1 MIFVGIDVAKT
12 KHDCAILDE
21 DNKLLTP
28 IFSFANNSKGFSS
41 FYEKV
46 ICFEQDLGKIK
57 VGLEATGHYSDNI
70 ISFLLEKE
78 FNLFVLN
85 PLHTSLFKKSLSLR
99 KTKTDK
105 VDANVIALMLM
116 SELNLKP
123 YSRTSY
129 HISELKSLT
138 RYRSRKVQER
148 ALLRTSISRLVN
160 ILFPEIETVFSS
172 VHTATAYTL
181 LKTFASI
188 EQLSKTS
195 ITRLTRIVEA
205 ASKNQCGRQKAEEVK
220 RLAKNTVGIHSAVK
234 FLELKHTI
242 ILVEMLSEEIKEIET
257 LVAEKLDAL
266 DSNIMSIPGIGY
278 GTGAAIIAEIGDF
291 SKFDSPNKILAYAGM
306 SPSIYQ
312 SGKLYSSHAKMEKRG
327 SKYLRSA
334 LYNASKNVINND
346 EVFKSYYAKKRAE
359 GKHYNVALSHV
370 AKKLVRIIFHIE
382 TTGEKYQLIN

>member
-1 MIFVGIDVAKT
+1 MIFVGIDVAKA
-12 KHDCAILDE
+12 KHDCAILSE
-21 DNKLLTP
+21 DKKLLVP
-28 IFSFANNSKGFSS
+28 VFSFANNSEGFSL

-46 ICFEQDLGKIK
+46 ISFELDLGKIK

-70 ISFLLEKE
+70 ISFLLAKE

-105 VDANVIALMLM
+105 VDANVIAFMLM

-123 YSRTSY
+123 YSKTSY

-148 ALLRTSISRLVN
+148 ALLRTSISRLVD
-160 ILFPEIETVFSS
+160 ILFPEIATAFSS
-172 VHTATAYTL
+172 VHTATAYTV
-181 LKTFASI
+181 LKSFASI
-188 EQLSKTS
+188 KELSKVN
-195 ITRLTRIVEA
+195 ITKLTRIAEN
-205 ASKNQCGRQKAEEVK
+205 ASNKQCGKTKAEELK
-220 RLAKNTVGIHSAVK
+220 QLAKNTIGTHSTANY
-234 FLELKHTI
+234 LELKHTI
-242 ILVEMLSEEIKEIET
+242 ALVEVLSEEIKEIET
-257 LVAEKLDAL
+257 LIAEEMDSLN
-266 DSNIMSIPGIGY
+266 SNIMSIPGISY

-291 SKFDSPNKILAYAGM
+291 TLFSSPSKILAYAGM
-306 SPSIYQ
+306 SPSTYQ
-312 SGKLYSSHAKMEKRG
+312 SGQLYSTHAKMEKRG

-334 LYNASKNVINND
+334 LYNAAKNVLHND
-346 EVFKSYYAKKRAE
+346 RIFRAYYEKKRAE

-370 AKKLVRIIFHIE
+370 AKKLVRIIFHLE

>member
-1 MIFVGIDVAKT
+1 MIFIGIDVAKA
-12 KHDCAILDE
+12 KHDCAILSE

-28 IFSFANNSKGFSS
+28 IFSFANNYEGFSS

-46 ICFEQDLGKIK
+46 VSFEQDLGKIK

-123 YSRTSY
+123 YSKTSY

-148 ALLRTSISRLVN
+148 ALLRTDISRLVN
-160 ILFPEIETVFSS
+160 ILFPEIETAFSS
-172 VHTATAYTL
+172 VHTATAYTV
-181 LKTFASI
+181 LKTFTST
-188 EQLSKTS
+188 EQISKANIS
-195 ITRLTRIVEA
+195 KLTRIVED
-205 ASKNQCGRQKAEEVK
+205 ASKKQCGREKAEELK
-220 RLAKNTVGIHSAVK
+220 RLAQNTIGIHSSVQ

-242 ILVEMLSEEIKEIET
+242 VMVEMLSEEIREIE
-257 LVAEKLDAL
+257 LLISEKMDAL
-266 DSNIMSIPGIGY
+266 DSKIMSIPGISY

-291 SKFDSPNKILAYAGM
+291 NNFDNPNKILAYAGM

-312 SGKLYSSHAKMEKRG
+312 SGQHYSSHAKMEKRG

-334 LYNASKNVINND
+334 LYNAAKNVVHND
-346 EVFKSYYAKKRAE
+346 KVFRAYYDKKRAE
-359 GKHYNVALSHV
+359 GKHYNIALSHV
-370 AKKLVRIIFHIE
+370 AKKLVRIIFHLE
-382 TTGEKYQLIN
+382 MTKENYQLIN